1 MRWALI
7 VAIVLG
13 LLGCERHPQRRD
25 AVELRLWNGFTGPD
39 GRTMLG
45 IVKKFNDENA
55 DVHVVMQRLPWGQYY
70 NKLFVAGSGGRAPDV
85 FVSHRS
91 ALQRF
96 VAAGFVRDA
105 DDLLGKS
112 ADQIDPGDIDA
123 NVLQA
128 FEHDGR
134 HWAIPLDVHPLG
146 MYYNR
151 ALLRG
156 AGFDHPPAT
165 REEFLQLLRRLRPRP
180 DAPPRTAKWGF
191 AVTWQ
196 RTNCYT
202 AMRQFGGELF
212 SADGSQPTFPSP
224 ANVAGLDFFASLI
237 RDGMVP
243 SPQDFDA
250 WTAFR
255 QGRVAMVF
263 EGIYMLPDLLKQSDL
278 DWAAAPVP
286 TLGEHPAAWADSHGL
301 AMRNDLASPRLAAAR
316 RFVKYL
322 SDHSLDWAAG
332 GQVPVRKSLRD
343 SDRFRAMPAQTAF
356 ARQIP
361 YVAYFPPTPFIFEYF
376 RAFDDAVELALRG
389 TKTSSA
395 ALTDSDRSVKT
406 VMERYS
412 VARAAS
418 P

>member
-1 MRWALI
+1 MRWVLI
-7 VAIVLG
+7 VAISFAIARIA
-13 LLGCERHPQRRD
+13 GCEKHSGGSGGD
-25 AVELRLWNGFTGPD
+25 VVELRFWNGFTGPD

-45 IVKKFNDENA
+45 IVKKFNDDNP

-96 VAAGFVRDA
+96 VAAGFVRET

-112 ADQIDPGDIDA
+112 ADQIDPADIDS
-123 NVLQA
+123 NVLRA
-128 FEHDGR
+128 FEQGGR

-151 ALLRG
+151 KLLTE
-156 AGFDHPPAT
+156 AGFDHPP
-165 REEFLQLLRRLRPRP
+165 RRLDEFLDVLRRLRPKSG
-180 DAPPRTAKWGF
+180 AAPRTTTWGF

-212 SADGSQPTFPSP
+212 SADGSEPTFASP
-224 ANVAGLDFFASLI
+224 ANVAGLDFCAGLI
-237 RDGMVP
+237 RDGLVP
-243 SPQDFDA
+243 SPQEFDA
-250 WTAFR
+250 WTGFR

-263 EGIYMLPDLLKQSDL
+263 EGIYMLPDLQKQADL
-278 DWAAAPVP
+278 DWAPAPVP
-286 TLGEHPAAWADSHGL
+286 LLGEKPAAWADSHGL
-301 AMRNDLASPRLAAAR
+301 AIRKDLSGPRLAAAR
-316 RFVKYL
+316 RLIKYL

-343 SDRFRAMPAQTAF
+343 SDRFRAMTAQSEF

-361 YVAYFPPTPFIFEYF
+361 YVAYFPPTPFIFE
-376 RAFDDAVELALRG
+376 
-389 TKTSSA
+389 
-395 ALTDSDRSVKT
+395 
-406 VMERYS
+406 
-412 VARAAS
+412 
-418 P
+418 